1 MTRAKQ
7 KASEPNPVKGSAP
20 SRRALLGGAAALA
33 LGIPAC
39 SVGMFALAKLP
50 HTVGLDHDVVVI
62 GAGLAG
68 LYAAMLLEEAGLDVQ
83 VVEASERVGG
93 RVRTLDLGADGLSE
107 AGGEQIGAGYG
118 RTRDLAQRFGLAIAE
133 DGPPT
138 PTVLDVGGELIT
150 PDDWP
155 AHPLNPFP
163 EDRNDLLPSSALF
176 RLADPNPLDAP
187 DDWTRIAAAH
197 DVSARDYLAA
207 KGLGEDALRM
217 VDHTLNGNDLASY
230 SMSNVF
236 RSLALYRLER
246 MAGRS
251 GHMVGGMQRLPEAM
265 AESLKRPVRFGHRVD
280 FLQAWSGTRT
290 RELGQWRAQEPI
302 PHVRVAARGEGLSG
316 RSWRARHVVVAV
328 PPHMTEGWTNYAG
341 GHHTMR
347 VMQTQSMTAILQLH
361 IRTDEPLDRNI
372 WSDTAVERIFVREP
386 GGHIARVWIN
396 GTTAL
401 ALDGRDDAGVVEALS
416 SDLKRLV
423 GDFAVMEVVRWTPSN
438 PNAGGAYRHLRPG
451 EARTRP
457 DISSRNGRIV
467 FAGEHLSHLHTGMEG
482 ALESGERA
490 AFHILGV

>member
-1 MTRAKQ
+1 M
-7 KASEPNPVKGSAP
+7 
-20 SRRALLGGAAALA
+20 LA
-33 LGIPAC
+33 LTK
-39 SVGMFALAKLP
+39 MP
-50 HTVGLDHDVVVI
+50 HTVSLDHDVVVV

-83 VVEASERVGG
+83 VVEASDRVGG
-93 RVRTLDLGADGLSE
+93 RVRTLDLGDDGLSE
-107 AGGEQIGAGYG
+107 AGGEQIGAGYA
-118 RTRDLAQRFGLAIAE
+118 RTRDLARRFGLAIEA

-138 PTVLDVGGELIT
+138 PTVLDVGRERIE

-155 AHPLNPFP
+155 AHPLNPFS
-163 EDRNDLLPSSALF
+163 EAHRDLLPGSALF
-176 RLADPNPLDAP
+176 RLANPNPLGAP
-187 DDWTRIAAAH
+187 EDWVRIAAAH

-217 VDHTLNGNDLASY
+217 VDHTLNGNDLATY

-236 RSLALYRLER
+236 RSMALYRLER

-265 AESLKRPVRFGHRVD
+265 AGSLKRPIRFGQRIG

-290 RELGQWRAQEPI
+290 RDVGQWRAREPI
-302 PHVRVAARGEGLSG
+302 PHVLVAARGEGAGG

-328 PPHMTEGWTNYAG
+328 PPNMTEDWTNHAG
-341 GHHTMR
+341 GHP
-347 VMQTQSMTAILQLH
+347 VMQAMQNQSMTAILQLH
-361 IRTDEPLDRNI
+361 IRTEEPLDRNI

-401 ALDGRDDAGVVEALS
+401 GLDGLDDAGVVEALS
-416 SDLKRLV
+416 SDLQRLV
-423 GDFAVMEVVRWTPSN
+423 GDFEVLEVVRWTPTN
-438 PNAGGAYRHLRPG
+438 PYTGGAYRHLRPG
-451 EARTRP
+451 EAGNVLDRA
-457 DISSRNGRIV
+457 SRDGRIV
-467 FAGEHLSHLHTGMEG
+467 FAGEHLSFLHTGMEG